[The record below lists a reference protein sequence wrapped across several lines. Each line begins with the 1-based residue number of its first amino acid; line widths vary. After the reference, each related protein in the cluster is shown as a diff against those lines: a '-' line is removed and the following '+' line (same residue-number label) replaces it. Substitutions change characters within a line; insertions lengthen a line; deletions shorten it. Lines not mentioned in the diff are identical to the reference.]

1 MPAFTQSFLIALRG
15 TAHDAG
21 NQKVATSP
29 ANGGATLEIM
39 AVDEKFVTMRGGQGG
54 LSGFTVN
61 ATAHALLSDPLSVAK
76 LDGTAFQI
84 GAQSYSGVIDNA
96 TGELQISEAGQ

>member
-1 MPAFTQSFLIALRG
+1 MPAFTQSFLVAVRG
-15 TAHDAG
+15 TVHDVG
-21 NQKVATSP
+21 NQKIVTSP
-29 ANGGATLEIM
+29 ANGGATLEVM
-39 AVDEKFVTMRGGQGG
+39 VVDEKFVTMRGGQGG

-61 ATAHALLSDPLSVAK
+61 ANAHSLLSDP
-76 LDGTAFQI
+76 TATILPNGVGFAI